1 MNIIVGAT
9 GQIGSVLIDELYK
22 KGFPVRAV
30 VRNHRKLK
38 NKNLEFRTV
47 NLFDQEQLTNAFE
60 GGTVAFILTPENPGS
75 NDIIRDARIMIKNY
89 AAAINKSSITKV
101 VALSSMGANAEGKTG
116 NLIMSQLLENEL
128 DKLDVD
134 RVIVRSSYFYSNWMG
149 YLSVIREHG
158 ILPTF
163 FSEHHKIEMNSPIDL
178 ALFIAGIMTNDTSGN
193 PSGIMELTGPEKYS
207 SVDIAKTFSS
217 VLNQDVSVQTI
228 PPDKWMETLTSVG
241 FTENA
246 ATNLSDMTQTVI
258 ENKIVPEFPENIHK
272 LPTTFEDYL
281 KDVLIHSGEK

>member
-134 RVIVRSSYFYSNWMG
+134 RV
-149 YLSVIREHG
+149 
-158 ILPTF
+158 
-163 FSEHHKIEMNSPIDL
+163 
-178 ALFIAGIMTNDTSGN
+178 
-193 PSGIMELTGPEKYS
+193 
-207 SVDIAKTFSS
+207 
-217 VLNQDVSVQTI
+217 
-228 PPDKWMETLTSVG
+228 
-241 FTENA
+241 
-246 ATNLSDMTQTVI
+246 
-258 ENKIVPEFPENIHK
+258 
-272 LPTTFEDYL
+272 
-281 KDVLIHSGEK
+281 